1 MRDLAAT
8 HGDAFYILDSDIFL
22 TNYDEMLACFRE
34 IYSDSAIAY
43 SYKTNY
49 TPALCRVIHARGG
62 FAEVVSE
69 MEYELAER
77 LGVPPQNIYYN
88 GPYKKIPF
96 LRKALQDG
104 ANVNLDSLTEVR
116 AALALACE
124 YATRPFA
131 VGLRCNF
138 DIKTGTVSR
147 FGIDIT
153 GDEFAEVLD
162 LLRSSSNVP
171 LAGLHCHFPT
181 RSLESFTERAAGMTE
196 LLQKLDTG
204 SVQYVSF
211 GGGYF
216 GKISPDFAAVL
227 GFSPPTSDE
236 YAAVVAGA
244 MRAAFG
250 EKGPRLIIEPGSA
263 LVADAMSLAA
273 RVISVK
279 TVRGRNIATL
289 AASSYNIN
297 PSVKGVRRPMNV
309 FPATSVRREAKLWD
323 IVGYT
328 CIEDDILMSGYEG
341 VLEEGDFV
349 AFHNIG
355 SYSVVFKPPFI
366 LPNIPIV
373 NIAGGG
379 CSVVKR
385 AETFDDIFTTFT
397 EI

>member
-1 MRDLAAT
+1 
-8 HGDAFYILDSDIFL
+8 
-22 TNYDEMLACFRE
+22 
-34 IYSDSAIAY
+34 
-43 SYKTNY
+43 
-49 TPALCRVIHARGG
+49 
-62 FAEVVSE
+62 
-69 MEYELAER
+69 
-77 LGVPPQNIYYN
+77 
-88 GPYKKIPF
+88 
-96 LRKALQDG
+96 
-104 ANVNLDSLTEVR
+104 
-116 AALALACE
+116 
-124 YATRPFA
+124 
-131 VGLRCNF
+131 
-138 DIKTGTVSR
+138 
-147 FGIDIT
+147 
-153 GDEFAEVLD
+153 
-162 LLRSSSNVP
+162 
-171 LAGLHCHFPT
+171 
-181 RSLESFTERAAGMTE
+181 
-196 LLQKLDTG
+196 
-204 SVQYVSF
+204 
-211 GGGYF
+211 
-216 GKISPDFAAVL
+216 
-227 GFSPPTSDE
+227 
-236 YAAVVAGA
+236 
-244 MRAAFG
+244 
-250 EKGPRLIIEPGSA
+250 
-263 LVADAMSLAA
+263 MSLAA